1 MKPQPVVSREYKAM
15 LRHTLFRGGEKALL
29 KAAGGAWR
37 DFSNRIA
44 DVALGTKGELTKIK
58 GPRLITFFDT
68 SKHDLNARHYIF
80 RERRDTET
88 GNREVTLKFRHPD
101 RNVAQDRNMKA
112 RVGGERSRT
121 KFEEDIKG
129 PFSSLYSFSTTVAIH
144 EALRLDGTDRRRAP
158 LEAAGEP
165 ATPSTTLTHEQA
177 REALEV
183 VAALPPRQR
192 QLVGLHAAGFTY
204 DEIAAL
210 TGTSHRAVDRH
221 IRRARAVLRHS

>member
-1 MKPQPVVSREYKAM
+1 MPSSSPALCGDEAQIFAATTPPCAHGSAATCTPAPSNVDDACSFAWLQLLRRQP
-15 LRHTLFRGGEKALL
+15 
-29 KAAGGAWR
+29 
-37 DFSNRIA
+37 
-44 DVALGTKGELTKIK
+44 
-58 GPRLITFFDT
+58 
-68 SKHDLNARHYIF
+68 
-80 RERRDTET
+80 RRATVLEW
-88 GNREVTLKFRHPD
+88 L
-101 RNVAQDRNMKA
+101 
-112 RVGGERSRT
+112 
-121 KFEEDIKG
+121 
-129 PFSSLYSFSTTVAIH
+129 TTVAIH

-165 ATPSTTLTHEQA
+165 STPSTTLTHEQA

-221 IRRARAVLRHS
+221 LRRARAVLRHS